1 METILHNNPLM
12 SAVIAWFLAQ
22 LAKVIMTLVKKR
34 EFDFAQFFASGG
46 MPSSHSSTVTA
57 LAIAIG
63 IEEGFSSSIF
73 AIATIFAIIVMYD
86 ASGVRLA
93 VSKQA
98 KILNDFFHGRQTEYK
113 KLNELVGHTPY
124 QVIVGALLGIVVA
137 ICYCS

>member
-22 LAKVIMTLVKKR
+22 LAKVIITLVKKR